1 MRLAINFGLGSGIS
15 PQRLGKFW
23 LSLIPAFLAAF
34 VCTQSP
40 AADTTSKQPAP
51 KSSPSPPPYS
61 PPPAQSSQQPSSYN
75 FNLKATPAPITFG
88 GGNSFVVPKTG
99 GQTTPAYVPSPPPYT
114 PPPVQNT
121 YKPPVQSPNQP
132 SSVNFNLNPAPAP
145 ITFGNGNGLNTAT
158 AVSTPAYMPLSPPKS
173 PPPYSPPQPNPAS
186 QSSYNFNL
194 NGTPAPITFGSGNGL
209 NTTTAGSTPAT
220 AFPAPNP
227 AVSSSR
233 SVPVLYTAV
242 AGQAPPPMSIAMPM
256 PPPMSIAMPKLPPY
270 SPPQSSPA
278 SQNGFN
284 STPNPVSPQV
294 ALGNG
299 NGLST
304 TTAGA
309 TPAGPSKP
317 SMNLAPP
324 ANNNMAGT
332 TPMLNNSRV
341 QWLKL
346 SQLPQALNSVL
357 TDVSKNYN
365 LPLKLESYTDTK
377 FGGLKVADY
386 RITPDASIDLK
397 GVAGTLKVLQKVDDA
412 STLYSIYDNTK
423 SEFESRGITGSS
435 LINAWVAAPQSVV
448 FAFQNPDA
456 GIKALTEGFTSAS
469 AVSIRFASFGLV
481 EVHGPEV
488 EQWVNKLAK

>member
-88 GGNSFVVPKTG
+88 SGNSFVVPKTG

-145 ITFGNGNGLNTAT
+145 F
-158 AVSTPAYMPLSPPKS
+158 
-173 PPPYSPPQPNPAS
+173 
-186 QSSYNFNL
+186 SS
-194 NGTPAPITFGSGNGL
+194 GSGNGL

-220 AFPAPNP
+220 AFPANS
-227 AVSSSR
+227 AISLSR
-233 SVPVLYTAV
+233 SAPVLSPV
-242 AGQAPPPMSIAMPM
+242 AGQAPPPMCVAMPM
-256 PPPMSIAMPKLPPY
+256 PPPMSTIPKFPPY
-270 SPPQSSPA
+270 SPPQPSPA
-278 SQNGFN
+278 SQSSYNLN
-284 STPNPVSPQV
+284 TAPVLYSPV
-294 ALGNG
+294 AGQAPLPMSVAMPMPPPMSAMPMPPPMSAMP
-299 NGLST
+299 L
-304 TTAGA
+304 
-309 TPAGPSKP
+309 
-317 SMNLAPP
+317 PP
-324 ANNNMAGT
+324 AYHNNNMAGT
-332 TPMLNNSRV
+332 TPMLNNSGV

-386 RITPDASIDLK
+386 RITPDASIDLN
-397 GVAGTLKVLQKVDDA
+397 GVAGTLKVLQKVNDA

-435 LINAWVAAPQSVV
+435 LINAWVATPQSVV

-481 EVHGPEV
+481 EIHGPEV